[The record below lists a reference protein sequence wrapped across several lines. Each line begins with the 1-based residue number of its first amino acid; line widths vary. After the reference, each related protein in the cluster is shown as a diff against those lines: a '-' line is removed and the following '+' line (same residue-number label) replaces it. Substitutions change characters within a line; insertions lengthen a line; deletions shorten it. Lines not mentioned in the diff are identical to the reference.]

1 MFEYLWLESTLDKL
15 ADIYVTLD
23 VDARERM
30 AAGIE
35 LFNEQLATDPLEVGE
50 SRVGGFRVAFPPLLK
65 VSFHVDVADR
75 RVRVTDVTQYGR

>member
-1 MFEYLWLESTLDKL
+1 MFKYLWLEATLDKL
-15 ADIYVTLD
+15 ADIYITLD
-23 VDARERM
+23 VSQRDRV

-35 LFNEQLATDPLEVGE
+35 VFNQQLATDPLEVGE

-65 VSFHVDVADR
+65 VSFHVDIANR

>member
-1 MFEYLWLESTLDKL
+1 MFKYLWLEATLDKL
-15 ADIYVTLD
+15 ADIYITLD
-23 VDARERM
+23 VSQRDRV

-35 LFNEQLATDPLEVGE
+35 LFNQQLATDPLEVGE

-65 VSFHVDVADR
+65 VSFHVDVTNR